1 MPPKLVGWGS
11 NLHGQLGQDLSVLQV
26 AAPVDIDNAERIV
39 CVTATQVLYT
49 RNGQMYLYGYMP
61 GYDSKPTRHTVPWTN
76 PRAILAVSYTHL
88 TLPTKA

>member
-39 CVTATQVLYT
+39 CVTATQVYNT
-49 RNGQMYLYGYMP
+49 
-61 GYDSKPTRHTVPWTN
+61 
-76 PRAILAVSYTHL
+76 
-88 TLPTKA
+88 